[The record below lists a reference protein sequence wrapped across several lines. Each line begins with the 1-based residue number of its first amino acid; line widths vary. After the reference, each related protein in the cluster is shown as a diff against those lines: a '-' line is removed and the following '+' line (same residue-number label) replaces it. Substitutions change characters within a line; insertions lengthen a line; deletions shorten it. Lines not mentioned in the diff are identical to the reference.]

1 MAIGLPIQ
9 RNKIKRASKEKWLP
23 SNDTIDGLRKAEER
37 PFPPLCVFV
46 CIMLRAKDENLESA

>member
-37 PFPPLCVFV
+37 LFSPLMCVCV
-46 CIMLRAKDENLESA
+46 YNVESKR